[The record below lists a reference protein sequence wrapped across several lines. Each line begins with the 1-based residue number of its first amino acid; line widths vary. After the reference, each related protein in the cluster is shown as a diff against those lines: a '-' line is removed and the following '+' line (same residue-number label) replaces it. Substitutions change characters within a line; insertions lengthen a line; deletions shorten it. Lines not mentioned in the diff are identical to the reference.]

1 MLANIGHV
9 LNQVLVVLF
18 PIWFYHLF
26 LHKGGKKENG
36 LRPRLLFVLSLSLI
50 LTLTF
55 SVNYSDKLIYDLK
68 LIPIII
74 AFLYGNPLTGS
85 ILLLI
90 AMFYKIM
97 FQNGAPL
104 VTVLN
109 FAIAGVL
116 LAVISRKF
124 RNHSL
129 KFKVIAISA
138 VHWVITIS
146 REIWLVISKHT
157 EEIGLVFIFSFIAW
171 LTLMSVVFIFE
182 NLKNQI
188 ELEEKV
194 QRAERYNVI
203 GQLAASVAHE
213 VRNPMTAVRG
223 FLQLMRKDANLTD
236 SQRRYI
242 DISIE
247 ELNHSQAILSEY
259 LSLAKPA
266 NTDLGILDLRYE
278 LLKIIELMKSYT
290 NLQTISITSSIDDGL
305 FIKADSS
312 EIKQVFVN
320 LIKNSIEAIGS
331 KGDINVKAGKKGSN
345 IVVVIE
351 DNGAGMSEEQLRYLG
366 TPFYSTKDKG
376 TGVGLSVSY
385 KIIHAIKG
393 TIKVESKR
401 GKGTRFIIQ
410 MPAYTSDE

>member
-26 LHKGGKKENG
+26 FHKNGKKENG
-36 LRPRLLFVLSLSLI
+36 LKPRLLIVLSLSLV

-85 ILLLI
+85 ILLVI
-90 AMFYKIM
+90 AMVYKIL
-97 FQNGAPL
+97 FQNGEPL
-104 VTVLN
+104 ITVLN
-109 FAIAGVL
+109 FTIAGVL
-116 LAVISRKF
+116 LAFISKKF
-124 RNHSL
+124 RDHSL
-129 KFKVIAISA
+129 RFKVIAIST
-138 VHWVITIS
+138 VHWIITFS
-146 REIWLVISKHT
+146 REIWLIVTKHT
-157 EEIGLVFIFSFIAW
+157 NEIGLVFIFSFIAW

-182 NLKNQI
+182 NLKKQM
-188 ELEEKV
+188 EMEEKV
-194 QRAERYNVI
+194 HRAERYNVI

-223 FLQLMRKDANLTD
+223 FLQLMKKDDNLTD

-266 NTDLGILDLRYE
+266 NTDLGILDLQYE
-278 LLKIIELMKSYT
+278 LHKIIELMKSYT
-290 NLQTISITSSIDDGL
+290 NLQTISITSSIEEGI

-331 KGDINVKAGKKGSN
+331 KGEINVKAWKKGTHI
-345 IVVVIE
+345 IVTIE
-351 DNGAGMSEEQLRYLG
+351 DNGAGMSEEQIRYLG

-385 KIIHAIKG
+385 KIIHSIKG
-393 TIKVESKR
+393 TIKVESKL
-401 GKGTRFIIQ
+401 GQGTKFIIQ
-410 MPAYTSDE
+410 LPAYRAN

>member
-26 LHKGGKKENG
+26 LHKNGKKENG
-36 LRPRLLFVLSLSLI
+36 LKPRLLFVLSLSLV

-90 AMFYKIM
+90 AMGYKIL
-97 FQNGAPL
+97 FQEGPPL

-109 FAIAGVL
+109 FSIAGGL
-116 LAVISRKF
+116 LTVIARKF
-124 RNHSL
+124 RDHSL
-129 KFKVIAISA
+129 RFKVIAISA
-138 VHWVITIS
+138 IHWAITIT
-146 REIWLVISKHT
+146 REIWLIANQHSDQ
-157 EEIGLVFIFSFIAW
+157 IGIVFIFSIIAW

-182 NLKNQI
+182 NLKRQV

-223 FLQLMRKDANLTD
+223 FLQLMKKDDNLTD

-247 ELNHSQAILSEY
+247 ELNHSQAILTEY

-266 NTDLGILDLRYE
+266 STDMGILDLQYE
-278 LLKIIELMKSYT
+278 LYKIIELMKSYT
-290 NLQTISITSSIDDGL
+290 NLQTISITSSIEAGL

-331 KGDINVKAGKKGSN
+331 KGEINIYAWKKGSN
-345 IVVVIE
+345 IFVAIE
-351 DNGAGMSEEQLRYLG
+351 DNGAGMSKEQLRYLG

-385 KIIHAIKG
+385 KIIHSIKG
-393 TIKVESKR
+393 SIKVESEQ
-401 GKGTRFIIQ
+401 GKGTKFIIR
-410 MPAYTSDE
+410 MPAYSTDK

>member
-1 MLANIGHV
+1 MLVNIGHV

-26 LHKGGKKENG
+26 LHKNGKKENG
-36 LRPRLLFVLSLSLI
+36 LKPRLLFVLSLSLV

-74 AFLYGNPLTGS
+74 GFLYGNPLTGS

-90 AMFYKIM
+90 AMGYKIL
-97 FQNGAPL
+97 FQEGHPL

-109 FAIAGVL
+109 FAIAGGL

-124 RNHSL
+124 RDHSL
-129 KFKVIAISA
+129 RFKVIAISA
-138 VHWVITIS
+138 VHWVITIT
-146 REIWLVISKHT
+146 REIWLIANKHSD
-157 EEIGLVFIFSFIAW
+157 EIGIVFIFSIIAW

-182 NLKNQI
+182 NLKRQV

-223 FLQLMRKDANLTD
+223 FLQLMKRDDNLTD

-247 ELNHSQAILSEY
+247 ELNHSQAILTEY

-266 NTDLGILDLRYE
+266 STDMGILDLQYE
-278 LLKIIELMKSYT
+278 LHKIIELMKSYT
-290 NLQTISITSSIDDGL
+290 NLQTISITSSIEADL

-331 KGDINVKAGKKGSN
+331 KGEINIHAWKKGSN
-345 IVVVIE
+345 IFVAIE
-351 DNGAGMSEEQLRYLG
+351 DNGAGMSKEQLRYLG

-385 KIIHAIKG
+385 KIIHSIKG
-393 TIKVESKR
+393 SIKVESEQ
-401 GKGTRFIIQ
+401 GKGTKFIIR
-410 MPAYTSDE
+410 MPAYSTD